1 MADQP
6 PGGLTGRDADL
17 HPTGPSSRFKSLL
30 PLLLA
35 VAGVIAW
42 SVSLSSIHP
51 YAAPAS
57 GLVSQLSVLWWLG
70 VALAAAGIVLELSR
84 ESPRT
89 IIMIPTLIALALI
102 LHGTLPATE
111 PVSRFSAAYVVAG
124 FSDYI
129 GRTGTA
135 LPRLDVRMSWPAM
148 FAATGMA
155 ARAMGVS
162 TLWFLRWCPLV
173 LNLATRVFAIGGVP
187 LWPVSA
193 FVETRTWARVKRF
206 GTNALQLPYGA
217 IDVEQPETDTTVG
230 YRVAMLT

>member
-111 PVSRFSAAYVVAG
+111 PV
-124 FSDYI
+124 
-129 GRTGTA
+129 
-135 LPRLDVRMSWPAM
+135 PR
-148 FAATGMA
+148 FAAAGMMA
-155 ARAMGVS
+155 KAIGVS
-162 TLWFLRWCPLV
+162 TTWFLRWCPLG
-173 LNLATRVFAIGGVP
+173 LNLVDMIP
-187 LWPVSA
+187 LKVIA
-193 FVETRTWARVKRF
+193 DTCLRTSRAR
-206 GTNALQLPYGA
+206 
-217 IDVEQPETDTTVG
+217 
-230 YRVAMLT
+230 